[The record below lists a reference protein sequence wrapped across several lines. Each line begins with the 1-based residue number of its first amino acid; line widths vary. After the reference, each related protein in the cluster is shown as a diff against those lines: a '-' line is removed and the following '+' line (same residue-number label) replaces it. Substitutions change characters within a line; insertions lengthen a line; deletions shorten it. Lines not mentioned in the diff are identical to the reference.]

1 MIILCCF
8 VPIIQT
14 LYYIVGLSIICP
26 YSIGVFL
33 IIAFVYFDIVER
45 VTYSQ
50 IVSIYSNPSKAAT
63 LKTFPLCFK
72 GCVCYLVV
80 CFESLKEST
89 YETRKNVF
97 YFILKALVFLR

>member
-8 VPIIQT
+8 VPVIQT

-63 LKTFPLCFK
+63 LKTDFLYALK
-72 GCVCYLVV
+72 VV
-80 CFESLKEST
+80 CAIWLFVLK
-89 YETRKNVF
+89 V
-97 YFILKALVFLR
+97 